1 MRKIRPL
8 SVFLPT
14 LLLAAALGAPAP
26 APAQE
31 TETPTADTY
40 RLGPRDEVAVRVF
53 EEEDLDVDVR
63 VNEDGTIRLP
73 LIGSVPAEG
82 LTEDE
87 LAARLKEILE
97 AELLQRASVSVE
109 ILEFR
114 SRPISLIGA
123 VRSPGSLNY
132 SGRLTLLEA
141 ITAAGGLA
149 PSHGGSIFVLR
160 RAPNGLTDQVEVSI
174 EDLLVR
180 ADPDVNIPIYA
191 NDLINVPE
199 AVAVTVYTLGEV
211 GSPGAIT
218 FRSGERITLLAAIAR
233 AGGLTERASKKLL
246 IKRRQPDGSTRE
258 IEVRY
263 KRIVSGNEP
272 DLELRQGDVIIVKES
287 FF

>member
-1 MRKIRPL
+1 MRHL
-8 SVFLPT
+8 SVFLPL
-14 LLLAAALGAPAP
+14 LLLAAGAAAP
-26 APAQE
+26 LPAQE
-31 TETPTADTY
+31 ASAPDTY
-40 RLGPRDEVAVRVF
+40 RLGPRDKVAVRVF
-53 EEEDLDVDVR
+53 EEEDLDVDVQ

-73 LIGSVPAEG
+73 LVGSVPAEG

-87 LAARLKEILE
+87 LATRLKEILE

-114 SRPISLIGA
+114 SRPISLLGA

-149 PSHGGSIFVLR
+149 PSHGDSIFILR
-160 RAPNGLTDQVEVSI
+160 RAPNGLTAQVEVSI

-191 NDLINVPE
+191 NDLINVPP
-199 AVAVTVYTLGEV
+199 AVEVTIYTLGEV
-211 GSPGAIT
+211 GSPGAIS
-218 FRSGERITLLAAIAR
+218 FRSNERVTLLAAIAR

-263 KRIVSGNEP
+263 KRIVSGREP
-272 DLELRQGDVIIVKES
+272 DVELQQGDVIIVKES